1 MHVVDVVAQQQGT
14 FHAHAEGEAG
24 VDLRIEASGL
34 QHIRVDHTAAAPFE
48 PACAALL
55 VREPQ
60 VEFGARLGE
69 REVARTQT
77 GLGFR
82 AEHGH
87 GKLIEHA
94 LQVGHGQMLVDRKSL
109 HLVEHRRMG
118 GVELIGAEHAAR
130 ACDVQRHATGEQ
142 TTHLIGGG
150 LGAQHHVGSDEA
162 RGVLGLIALDVE
174 GILHLT
180 CRMVGAEVQRVEV
193 VPFGFHFR
201 TVGNLPA
208 HGDEKVFDILHQLR
222 QRVARAKRLA
232 VDRKGHIHGFG
243 GKRTGLFLGLDL
255 LFLGAIRT
263 TEVGAQLAHNLAGVF
278 LLVLRQRADGLA
290 GLRDALGNRIG
301 YRLGVEYRTF
311 CHEIPFSF
319 PVCFT
324 RKTRNFNVFRLY
336 ILST

>member
-1 MHVVDVVAQQQGT
+1 
-14 FHAHAEGEAG
+14 
-24 VDLRIEASGL
+24 
-34 QHIRVDHTAAAPFE
+34 
-48 PACAALL
+48 
-55 VREPQ
+55 
-60 VEFGARLGE
+60 
-69 REVARTQT
+69 
-77 GLGFR
+77 
-82 AEHGH
+82 
-87 GKLIEHA
+87 
-94 LQVGHGQMLVDRKSL
+94 MLVDRKSL

-118 GVELIGAEHAAR
+118 GVEFIGAEYTPR
-130 ACDVQRHATGEQ
+130 ACDIQRHATGEQ

-290 GLRDALGNRIG
+290 GLRHRGFRSGVLRLDGFQFLHAGGVFDFRDALGNRIG